1 MESVNH
7 GRGGNSK
14 TYARSRERITFGNV
28 MQKDDQ
34 KCDVFKIVK
43 GMVKTNQDIISQQ
56 CIWNDDGELAV
67 SYEDKK

>member
-1 MESVNH
+1 
-7 GRGGNSK
+7 
-14 TYARSRERITFGNV
+14 

-43 GMVKTNQDIISQQ
+43 GMVKTNQDIVSQQ